1 MEHPCGGCRTP
12 HSMSSCPR
20 PSSRSC
26 SLRGRRSELPARRA
40 SRVRALV
47 RQARRDRRARPRR
60 RRSSACGRDDLC
72 RTPANTARRTTTA
85 PPGLRSRGRSSF
97 LPSPYHPRQQLAYD
111 STPPANRHD
120 GNTAPLQPLTTAP
133 RLLRRRVSGRG
144 SWLRGRLAGVPAGGG
159 RAGSGAALGRS
170 VPQPWPSAA
179 PTAPAPAAPLCAP
192 RSAPQPRVSGAPA
205 SCRGLA

>member
-1 MEHPCGGCRTP
+1 MEYPCGGCRTP

-144 SWLRGRLAGVPAGGG
+144 SWAARASRRGARRGWQGRVRCGARALCASTLALRRPHSPCA
-159 RAGSGAALGRS
+159 R
-170 VPQPWPSAA
+170 SAA
-179 PTAPAPAAPLCAP
+179 VRPSQRPTAQGFGGT
-192 RSAPQPRVSGAPA
+192 S
-205 SCRGLA
+205 